1 MIDDACS
8 PLHPTAATAALGK
21 LWTTMLKRS
30 RNHLLRS
37 LNRRRPMLAME
48 RLEGRWVP
56 SATTWHDLEPNDTP
70 AQAQSLAVLS
80 PLDHAQ
86 IDGAIDHSADVD
98 WFRFDLS
105 ERSDVALQ
113 LTGVGA
119 VSLFQADPNHPNLL
133 VPVVAGQPLAAGAY
147 FASVSAAAGA
157 TGSYLL
163 ALDVALPPAAGT
175 LAAPV
180 DLGVIPPADPS
191 GRPQSVSARRD
202 YRNGAD
208 THSGDADY
216 FQFTV
221 TVHDLYSVLVVNA
234 HGAPVARVTWVDGDG
249 NALTPSFA
257 ASDSQHRVL
266 ILDLEPGTYRLKVNG
281 WDAAE
286 AGQVAYTLRI
296 TTAMHENPTPLPAA
310 PAAPY
315 RLRLRL
321 TTNDP
326 PAAVSAAAPAVA
338 QAPRLSLPDASND
351 PEPQRFVSTVRL
363 SGVLGADLSR
373 PNGSAAGLSA
383 GPVGVAT
390 GTNGASSGPLRLSL
404 PTESFAGLDSRGGF
418 TGDHSPRDPL
428 GAPSSL
434 AWLSESAGQLA
445 REWVFQSIHW
455 LNLPPIQPP
464 AETLV
469 AELPQAGTIEAASA
483 LDASALDASARFE
496 ARLPAL
502 GTAALEVV
510 MPASPQRAMAMA
522 SLPSAWLM
530 LGVLAGAGGM
540 LHFAAVDERRR
551 GTPAF
556 LGPRCEGS

>member
-1 MIDDACS
+1 
-8 PLHPTAATAALGK
+8 
-21 LWTTMLKRS
+21 MLKRS
-30 RNHLLRS
+30 RNNLLRS
-37 LNRRRPMLAME
+37 LNRRRPMLAVE

-86 IDGAIDHSADVD
+86 IDGAIDRVADAD

-119 VSLFQADPNHPNLL
+119 VSLFQADPLDANLL

-163 ALDVALPPAAGT
+163 AIDVALPPVAGT

-180 DLGVIPPADPS
+180 DLGVIPPADLS
-191 GRPQSVSARRD
+191 GRPPIVTARRD

-216 FQFTV
+216 LQFTV
-221 TVHDLYSVLVVNA
+221 TEHFFYNVSVYSA
-234 HGAPVARVTWVDGDG
+234 PGAPVARVTWVDGDG

-266 ILDLEPGTYRLKVNG
+266 TLVLEPGTYRLKVNG

-286 AGQVAYTLRI
+286 AGQVAYMLRI
-296 TTAMHENPTPLPAA
+296 TTPMHENPTPLPAA

-315 RLRLRL
+315 RLRL

-326 PAAVSAAAPAVA
+326 PAVLSPAAPAVA
-338 QAPRLSLPDASND
+338 QAPRLSLPSASSE

-390 GTNGASSGPLRLSL
+390 GSNGAPSGPLRLSL

-418 TGDHSPRDPL
+418 TGDNSPRDPL

-455 LNLPPIQPP
+455 LNLPQIYPP

-469 AELPQAGTIEAASA
+469 AELPQAGTIEA
-483 LDASALDASARFE
+483 ASALDASARFE

-530 LGVLAGAGGM
+530 LGGLAGAGGM
-540 LHFAAVDERRR
+540 LHFAAADERRR
-551 GTPAF
+551 GAPAF